1 MSVTSNPPP
10 DQETATHARRVLVA
24 DLARFQTPSLAR
36 SAAQLATTTLAYG
49 GIVALMYASWNISVF
64 LTLALAVPAAGLL
77 VRLFII
83 QHDCGHASYLRSRRA
98 NHVLGWLCSVFTFT
112 PYELWRRQHAG
123 HHAVWNNLDDRHR
136 GADIYSACLTVEE
149 YLALPPLRRFLRRI
163 FRHPIVANLILP
175 PLVFLV
181 LYRIPFDAPRD
192 WRKER
197 RGVHLTNFAIAAL
210 LAGFVTVL
218 GFAPVLV
225 VQLSIMVPASIIGVW
240 LFSVQHRFES
250 SCWWTE
256 ADWTPAQAAI
266 HGSSYLKLPA
276 ILQWFT
282 GNIGFHHVHHL
293 MPRVANYRLQACHEA
308 LQRTIGGVTI
318 LTLRKALIAP
328 SYALWDPERRR
339 MARFPR

>member
-1 MSVTSNPPP
+1 MSVTSDLPP
-10 DQETATHARRVLVA
+10 DQQTATHARRVLVA
-24 DLARFQTPSLAR
+24 NLARFQTPSLAR
-36 SAAQLATTTLAYG
+36 SVAQLATTTLAYG
-49 GIVALMYASWNISVF
+49 GIVALMYASWHISVF

-149 YLALPPLRRFLRRI
+149 YLALPPLRRFLHRV

-181 LYRIPFDAPRD
+181 LYRVPFDAPRD

-197 RGVHLTNFAIAAL
+197 RGVHLTNLAIAAL
-210 LAGFVTVL
+210 LAG
-218 GFAPVLV
+218 
-225 VQLSIMVPASIIGVW
+225 
-240 LFSVQHRFES
+240 
-250 SCWWTE
+250 
-256 ADWTPAQAAI
+256 
-266 HGSSYLKLPA
+266 
-276 ILQWFT
+276 
-282 GNIGFHHVHHL
+282 
-293 MPRVANYRLQACHEA
+293 
-308 LQRTIGGVTI
+308 
-318 LTLRKALIAP
+318 
-328 SYALWDPERRR
+328 
-339 MARFPR
+339 

>member
-1 MSVTSNPPP
+1 
-10 DQETATHARRVLVA
+10 
-24 DLARFQTPSLAR
+24 
-36 SAAQLATTTLAYG
+36 LAYG
-49 GIVALMYASWNISVF
+49 GIVALMYASWNVSVF
-64 LTLALAVPAAGLL
+64 LTLALAIPAAGLL

-98 NHVLGWLCSVFTFT
+98 NQVLGWLCSVFTFA

-123 HHAVWNNLDDRHR
+123 HHAVWNNLDDRDR

-149 YLALPPLRRFLRRI
+149 YLALPPRRRFLYRAV
-163 FRHPIVANLILP
+163 RHPIVANFILP

-181 LYRIPFDAPRD
+181 LYRIPFDAPSG
-192 WRKER
+192 WRRER

-210 LAGFVTVL
+210 LAGSVTVL

-225 VQLSIMVPASIIGVW
+225 VQLSIMIPASIIGVW
-240 LFSVQHRFES
+240 LFSVQHRFENS
-250 SCWWTE
+250 YWWAK
-256 ADWTPAQAAI
+256 ADWTPALAAI
-266 HGSSYLKLPA
+266 RGSSYLKLPVV
-276 ILQWFT
+276 LQWFT

-308 LQRTIGGVTI
+308 LQRTTGGVTI

-328 SYALWDPERRR
+328 TYALWDPERRR

>member
-1 MSVTSNPPP
+1 M
-10 DQETATHARRVLVA
+10 
-24 DLARFQTPSLAR
+24 
-36 SAAQLATTTLAYG
+36 
-49 GIVALMYASWNISVF
+49 
-64 LTLALAVPAAGLL
+64 
-77 VRLFII
+77 
-83 QHDCGHASYLRSRRA
+83 
-98 NHVLGWLCSVFTFT
+98 
-112 PYELWRRQHAG
+112 
-123 HHAVWNNLDDRHR
+123 
-136 GADIYSACLTVEE
+136 
-149 YLALPPLRRFLRRI
+149 
-163 FRHPIVANLILP
+163 
-175 PLVFLV
+175 
-181 LYRIPFDAPRD
+181 
-192 WRKER
+192 
-197 RGVHLTNFAIAAL
+197 HLTNLAIAAL

-276 ILQWFT
+276 LLQWFT